1 MTPAQL
7 AIVEGVLVDVAR
19 IVVLVLFAG
28 LVGAVVGLVHRWYA
42 NEQVPDGLTVLVGL
56 SSVALYLNT
65 AGALGEV
72 IGGAG
77 GELLALEMV
86 AYNTVTLFVSGVA
99 ASAGGRVGDRTGT
112 SVFAVSGRKSV
123 EQDVSRIVKSVG
135 RVTTVEVPDDIED
148 IEGYEPVDVAT
159 KEKLAGQTLLFPR
172 RLTVEELQTR
182 FVERLRTDYDVGH
195 VDVEF
200 AEDASIE
207 FLALGR
213 RESGLG
219 PTLPPGSA
227 AVAVRADPPNNA
239 SPGDAVQVWTTGDGE
254 GASPQRVTNA
264 EIRGTAEDVVTLT
277 MDERDARRFDTER
290 RYRLVTLPV
299 EARTDRE
306 FAAQLRAA
314 EETTTAVTIEAGS
327 SLASGSVGA
336 LDIAVVAI
344 RTEAGDIEA
353 IPSRNRALSPG
364 ETVYVIARPDRLR
377 KLESAAAAPLGR

>member
-1 MTPAQL
+1 MTLAQL
-7 AIVEGVLVDVAR
+7 AIVEGFLVDVAR
-19 IVVLVLFAG
+19 VAVLVLLAG
-28 LVGAVVGLVHRWYA
+28 VLGAIVGLIHRWYA
-42 NEQVPDGLTVLVGL
+42 NEQVPDGLTVLIGL

-72 IGGAG
+72 IGGTG
-77 GELLALEMV
+77 GDLLALEMV
-86 AYNTVTLFVSGVA
+86 AYNTITLFLSGVT
-99 ASAGGRVGDRTGT
+99 ASAGGRVGDRAGI

-148 IEGYEPVDVAT
+148 IDGYEPVDSAT
-159 KEKLAGQTLLFPR
+159 KDKLAGQTLLFPR

-182 FVERLRTDYDVGH
+182 FVERLRIDYDVGY

-207 FLALGR
+207 YLALGR

-254 GASPQRVTNA
+254 EASPHRVTNA
-264 EIRGTAEDVVTLT
+264 ELRGTAEDVVTLT

-314 EETTTAVTIEAGS
+314 EETTTAVTIESGS
-327 SLASGSVGA
+327 PLVNSSVGA
-336 LDIAVVAI
+336 LDIAVVAV
-344 RTEAGDIEA
+344 RTSAGDIEA
-353 IPSRNRALSPG
+353 IPPRRRPLAPG
-364 ETVYVIARPDRLR
+364 ETVYAIARPAQLR
-377 KLESAAAAPLGR
+377 QLEAAAAVDGQ